1 MSKIT
6 IPDNSILLLEGG
18 SLRGLF
24 TAGVLDTFMENDCIS
39 GGGRSLGRGTER
51 TELCV
56 PPAGAGR
63 QHQPAL
69 PPRQRGISAPRRRCA
84 AAACLA

>member
-24 TAGVLDTFMENDCIS
+24 TAGVLDTFMENDVYFPAVAGVS
-39 GGGRSLGRGTER
+39 AGSLNATATTAGT
-51 TELCV
+51 
-56 PPAGAGR
+56 
-63 QHQPAL
+63 
-69 PPRQRGISAPRRRCA
+69 SAPRRRCA